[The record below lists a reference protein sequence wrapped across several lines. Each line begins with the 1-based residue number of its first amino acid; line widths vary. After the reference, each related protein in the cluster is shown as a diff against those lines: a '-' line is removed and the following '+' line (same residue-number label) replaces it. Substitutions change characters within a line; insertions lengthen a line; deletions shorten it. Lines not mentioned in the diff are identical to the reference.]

1 MVMEEF
7 GKCGQGSEEG
17 VPKMLEWEQSTRL
30 QGGGK
35 VAQNVTG
42 EKIFKKVVGKSKQRR
57 A

>member
-1 MVMEEF
+1 MEEF